1 MGAVQGQS
9 KPRHLWFNSPMN
21 PAFRTI
27 ALIGK
32 YKSPEIA
39 ESLMTLAEFLRS
51 RGVAVLVEEGTAA
64 LVGGG
69 DFAVAPYRAIGER
82 ADLAIVL
89 GGDGSML
96 AAARKLAEAGVPLI
110 GVNQG
115 RLGFMTDFARDSML
129 DGVADLL
136 DGRFKSEERFLLDA
150 EVLRAGE
157 CVFRTL
163 ALNDVVVNKGDLGR
177 MIEFAVS
184 IDAEFIYNQRSDGI
198 VIATP
203 TGSTAYAL
211 SANGPILH
219 PSVPGIALVPL
230 CPHALSN
237 RPITVSDAS
246 RIEIVVHP
254 PHSARVHADGQARF
268 ELAAGDRVRVARS
281 GHSIRFLHPLGYSYF
296 AMLREKLHWS
306 ETPRTY

>member
-1 MGAVQGQS
+1 MS
-9 KPRHLWFNSPMN
+9 

-39 ESLMTLAEFLRS
+39 ESLITLAEFLKS
-51 RGVAVLVEEGTAA
+51 RKIDVLVEEGTAA
-64 LVGGG
+64 LVGADG
-69 DFAVAPYRAIGER
+69 FPVAAYRSIGER

-96 AAARKLAEAGVPLI
+96 TAARQLAESGVPLV

-115 RLGFMTDFARDSML
+115 RLGFMTDLARDDML
-129 DGVADLL
+129 DGMSDLL
-136 DGRFKSEERFLLDA
+136 EGKFKSEQRILLEATVRRGDA
-150 EVLRAGE
+150 I
-157 CVFRTL
+157 VFQTQ

-184 IDAEFIYNQRSDGI
+184 IDGEFIYNQRSDGLI
-198 VIATP
+198 IATP

-237 RPITVSDAS
+237 RPITVSDDS
-246 RIEIVVHP
+246 RIEIVLHA
-254 PHSARVHADGQARF
+254 PHRTRVHADGQEKF
-268 ELAAGDRVRVARS
+268 ELEAGDRVSVARS
-281 GHSIRFLHPLGYSYF
+281 SRSIRFLHPLGYSYF

-306 ETPRTY
+306 ETLRSY

>member
-1 MGAVQGQS
+1 
-9 KPRHLWFNSPMN
+9 MN

-39 ESLMTLAEFLRS
+39 ESLISLAEFLKS
-51 RGVAVLVEEGTAA
+51 RAIEVLVEEGTAA
-64 LVGGG
+64 LVGADG
-69 DFAVAPYRAIGER
+69 FPVASYGSIAQR

-96 AAARKLAEAGVPLI
+96 AAARKLAESDVPLV

-115 RLGFMTDFARDSML
+115 RLGFMTDLARDDML
-129 DGVADLL
+129 DSVADLL
-136 DGRFKSEERFLLDA
+136 EGKFKSEQRFLLDA
-150 EVLRAGE
+150 MVQRGNDH
-157 CVFRTL
+157 VFRTQ

-184 IDAEFIYNQRSDGI
+184 VDGEFLYNQRSDGLI
-198 VIATP
+198 IATP

-219 PSVPGIALVPL
+219 PAVPGIALVPL

-237 RPITVSDAS
+237 RPITISDGS
-246 RIEIVVHP
+246 RIEIVLHA
-254 PHSARVHADGQARF
+254 PHRARVHADGQEKF
-268 ELAAGDRVRVARS
+268 DLEAGDRVGVARS
-281 GHSIRFLHPLGYSYF
+281 SRSIRFLHPLGYSYF

-306 ETPRTY
+306 ETPRSY

>member
-1 MGAVQGQS
+1 MS
-9 KPRHLWFNSPMN
+9 

-39 ESLMTLAEFLRS
+39 ESLMSLAEFLKS
-51 RGVAVLVEEGTAA
+51 RGVDVLVEEGTAD
-64 LVGGG
+64 LVGADG
-69 DFAVAPYRAIGER
+69 FPVVSYASIGER

-96 AAARKLAEAGVPLI
+96 TAARKLAESDVPLV

-115 RLGFMTDFARDSML
+115 RLGFMTDLARDDML
-129 DGVADLL
+129 DGMADLL
-136 DGRFKSEERFLLDA
+136 EGKFKGEQRFLLDA
-150 EVLRAGE
+150 SVRRGDAVL
-157 CVFRTL
+157 FQTQ

-184 IDAEFIYNQRSDGI
+184 IDGEFIYNQRSDGLI
-198 VIATP
+198 IATP

-237 RPITVSDAS
+237 RPITVSDDS
-246 RIEIVVHP
+246 RIEIVLHA
-254 PHSARVHADGQARF
+254 PHRARVHADGQEKF
-268 ELAAGDRVRVARS
+268 ELEAGDRVSVARS
-281 GHSIRFLHPLGYSYF
+281 GRSIRFLHPLGYSYF

-306 ETPRTY
+306 ETPRSY

>member
-1 MGAVQGQS
+1 MS
-9 KPRHLWFNSPMN
+9 S
-21 PAFRTI
+21 AFRTI

-32 YKSPEIA
+32 YKSPEVA
-39 ESLMTLAEFLRS
+39 ESLAALAEFLEG
-51 RGVAVLVEEGTAA
+51 RGVGVLVEEGTAA
-64 LVGGG
+64 LVGTE
-69 DFAVAPYRAIGER
+69 AYPVASYRSIGER

-96 AAARKLAEAGVPLI
+96 TAARQLAEAGVPLV

-115 RLGFMTDFARDSML
+115 RLGFMTDLARDTML

-136 DGRFKSEERFLLDA
+136 DGKFTSEERFLLDA
-150 EVLRAGE
+150 QVQREGE

-163 ALNDVVVNKGDLGR
+163 ALNDVVVNKGELGR

-184 IDAEFIYNQRSDGI
+184 VDGEFLYNQRSDGMI
-198 VIATP
+198 VATP

-230 CPHALSN
+230 CPHALTN
-237 RPITVSDAS
+237 RPITVGDRA
-246 RIEIVVHP
+246 RIDIVVHP

-268 ELAAGDRVRVARS
+268 DLNGGDHVCVARS
-281 GHSIRFLHPLGYSYF
+281 RQAIRFLHPLGYSYF
-296 AMLREKLHWS
+296 TMLREKLHWS
-306 ETPRTY
+306 EAPRRY